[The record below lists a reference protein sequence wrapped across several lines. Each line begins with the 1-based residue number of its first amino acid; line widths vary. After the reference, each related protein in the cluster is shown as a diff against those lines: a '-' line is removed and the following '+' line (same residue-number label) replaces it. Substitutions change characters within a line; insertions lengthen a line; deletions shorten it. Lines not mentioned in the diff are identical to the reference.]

1 MISNEKQYR
10 ATKAAARIFEEA
22 LEHADEQ
29 GKLISP
35 RIRESMLSGITSE
48 LAQLRA
54 QLQEYDDFRTGKV
67 RVLTITDLAELPDV
81 LIRARIASGLT
92 QRELAE
98 ELDIKEQQVQRY
110 EATRYKG
117 ASLTR
122 LVAVARALDIEIH
135 MQATLP
141 DPVEFRARLRE
152 SDERIREMMQE
163 LAGAASAAEQPPRR
177 EQPRRRDQVA

>member
-1 MISNEKQYR
+1 MITNEKQYR
-10 ATKAAARIFEEA
+10 ATRAAARIFEEA

-29 GKLISP
+29 GKLIQP
-35 RIRESMLSGITSE
+35 QIREAMLSGITSE

-54 QLQEYDDFRTGKV
+54 QLQDYEDFRAGKV
-67 RVLTITDLAELPDV
+67 RVLTIERLDELPAV

-110 EATRYKG
+110 EATRYKA

-122 LVAVARALDIEIH
+122 LVAVAQALDIEIH
-135 MQATLP
+135 LQATLP
-141 DPVEFRARLRE
+141 DPVAFHARLRE
-152 SDERIREMMQE
+152 SDEQIKAMMRE
-163 LAGAASAAEQPPRR
+163 LADASPAAEQPPRR
-177 EQPRRRDQVA
+177 DQVA